1 MNYLITPP
9 STHYDGG
16 IGITGCNFRH
26 AADTL
31 KEHGSSMDGTLPL
44 CYLNRHAIEL
54 FLKSVIFILHKK
66 YSIEFGDR
74 FSLERPG
81 IKVRDKWLSMDSTHN
96 LSDLYSY
103 FEVIYK
109 SCKGLLPETTCWD
122 MPEDIKSKVD
132 MVSGTDP
139 KSTFFRYPKSG
150 SANQDVKKSRIQKT
164 KFESAFENPNKPAK
178 LVLMFDQNDE
188 LIETYDMD
196 ADALF
201 KVQEALDYL
210 SNFFYGVHAAFRHE
224 LANGS

>member
-31 KEHGSSMDGTLPL
+31 KEHGSSLDGVLPL
-44 CYLNRHAIEL
+44 CYLHRHAIEL

-66 YSIEFGDR
+66 YSIEFGEG
-74 FSLERPG
+74 FSLYKPA
-81 IKVRDKWLSMDSTHN
+81 IKVGDKWRPMDNTHN

-103 FEVIYK
+103 FEVIYGD
-109 SCKGLLPETTCWD
+109 CKVVLPETTCWD
-122 MPEDIKSKVD
+122 MPADIKSKID

-150 SANQDVKKSRIQKT
+150 SAHQDAKKSRIQKT
-164 KFESAFENPNKPAK
+164 KFEGAFDNQDKPAK

-196 ADALF
+196 ADALG
-201 KVQEALDYL
+201 KIQEVLNYL
-210 SNFFYGVHAAFRHE
+210 SDFFNGVHAAFRHE